1 MIQQQTRN
9 LETLPAIKPLL
20 RGWFHAVAAACAVA
34 LTVVL
39 CWLSRGD
46 IPKLISM
53 LIFGLSMIELYTIS
67 AIYHI
72 GTWSEPRRRL
82 LRALDHANIFVLIA
96 GTYTP
101 LCFNILIGWLRITLL
116 VVIWLLAVFVFSLS
130 IFKLKLPPSIT
141 ALLYI
146 SLSSL
151 AILALPAFLSVLH

>member
-1 MIQQQTRN
+1 MIQQQTSN
-9 LETLPAIKPLL
+9 LETILAIKPLL

-72 GTWSEPRRRL
+72 GTWSDPRRRL
-82 LRALDHANIFVLIA
+82 LPPLDPPNIFLLIA
-96 GTYTP
+96 TTY
-101 LCFNILIGWLRITLL
+101 
-116 VVIWLLAVFVFSLS
+116 
-130 IFKLKLPPSIT
+130 
-141 ALLYI
+141 
-146 SLSSL
+146 
-151 AILALPAFLSVLH
+151 